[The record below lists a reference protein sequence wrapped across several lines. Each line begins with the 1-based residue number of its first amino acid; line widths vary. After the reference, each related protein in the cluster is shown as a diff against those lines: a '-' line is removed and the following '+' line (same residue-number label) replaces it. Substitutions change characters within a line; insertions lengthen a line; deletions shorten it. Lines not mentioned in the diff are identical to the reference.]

1 MKKIETEMNRAIILH
16 QGWKKDNTEVVII
29 DNISL
34 LVRLHG
40 KIIAMVDKG
49 ELIVSSAGYPT
60 RTTCSRL
67 NALVGRFFKVNIKQ
81 GNLVLS
87 KLSKEDFTIVE
98 QKVLTTDFTPVKY

>member
-29 DNISL
+29 DNVSL
-34 LVRLHG
+34 HVKLHG
-40 KIIAMVDKG
+40 NIIAAKHG
-49 ELIVSSAGYPT
+49 NSLIVSSAGWAT
-60 RTTCSRL
+60 RTTSSRL

-81 GNLVLS
+81 GSLVLS
-87 KLSKEDFTIVE
+87 KLSKKDFTIVE

>member
-1 MKKIETEMNRAIILH
+1 MRKIETEMNRAIILH
-16 QGWKKDNTEVVII
+16 QGWRKDNTEVII
-29 DNISL
+29 VNDTTL

-40 KIIAMVDKG
+40 KIIAMIDGG
-49 ELIVSSAGYPT
+49 ELLVSSAGYPT

-98 QKVLTTDFTPVKY
+98 QKVLTPDFTPVRY